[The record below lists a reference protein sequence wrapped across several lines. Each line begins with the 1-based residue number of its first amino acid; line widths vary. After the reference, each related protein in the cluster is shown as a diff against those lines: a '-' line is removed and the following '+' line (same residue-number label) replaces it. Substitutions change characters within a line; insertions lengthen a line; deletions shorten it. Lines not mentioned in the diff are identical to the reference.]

1 MPQGMLTA
9 FYSRDL
15 ICVSY
20 EKVQPD
26 GKGKK
31 KKKEGEEKRETAT
44 QHATETL
51 FFPSISFMKLVL
63 ESVEKRDFLETSL
76 WEGREV

>member
-1 MPQGMLTA
+1 M
-9 FYSRDL
+9 
-15 ICVSY
+15 
-20 EKVQPD
+20 EKE
-26 GKGKK
+26 KK

-76 WEGREV
+76 WEGREVWALEMHALLLINTE